1 LSRPI
6 GRCANAARA
15 PRATSLNIESN
26 DMIQAPFP
34 KECVVLACVKPL
46 PGDDGFG
53 PALAAR
59 LRVHP
64 GSPGGT
70 VRVEAGTT
78 GLRFNLLLV
87 DGDCRQTSQD
97 IAVDEVGEKRGKI
110 SEIDC
115 YLRVK
120 PMVFARRRFR
130 NANTFN
136 PVRAR
141 SAQIVHIPQRIRGQ
155 TSRPPIAATR
165 RTWLRLPCTAE
176 GGVS

>member
-1 LSRPI
+1 MSRPI

-15 PRATSLNIESN
+15 PRATSLKIESN
-26 DMIQAPFP
+26 DMIQGPLP

-46 PGDDGFG
+46 PEDDGFG

-70 VRVEAGTT
+70 VCVEAGTA
-78 GLRFNLLLV
+78 GLRRNLLLV
-87 DGDCRQTSQD
+87 DGNCRRTVRD
-97 IAVDEVGEKRGKI
+97 IAVDEVGEARGKI
-110 SEIDC
+110 SEIDSF
-115 YLRVK
+115 LRVK
-120 PMVFARRRFR
+120 PMVFAHRRFR
-130 NANTFN
+130 NANMLKAI
-136 PVRAR
+136 RAR
-141 SAQIVHIPQRIRGQ
+141 SAQIAHIPQRIRGQ

-165 RTWLRLPCTAE
+165 RMWLRLPCAAE